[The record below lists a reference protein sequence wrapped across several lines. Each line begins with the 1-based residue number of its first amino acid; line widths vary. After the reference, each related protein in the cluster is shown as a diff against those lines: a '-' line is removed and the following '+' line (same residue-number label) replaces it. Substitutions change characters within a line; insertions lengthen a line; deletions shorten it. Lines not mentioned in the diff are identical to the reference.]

1 MGGSHACDPF
11 DVEIEQP
18 TPSNVPIGR
27 IYRSWK
33 EEGQIDRIGATAVP
47 VQSSFGCR
55 VRFLSQVLRLLK
67 LGVDATGFGELV
79 FEDDDAASR
88 VGAPCR
94 WLRVRARGLRCA
106 AGSGSSGDVR
116 PQSVVGKQFRGIEA
130 TKESLPDT
138 EDLGRMSHAVR
149 RIVLV
154 VESAGGVPRLVYL
167 PEWLAS
173 FAERTGPPARGAPG
187 AGWG

>member
-1 MGGSHACDPF
+1 MPA
-11 DVEIEQP
+11 I
-18 TPSNVPIGR
+18 PSMWKSSNRRRAMSQLAEFTAVGR
-27 IYRSWK
+27 RR
-33 EEGQIDRIGATAVP
+33 GQIDRIGATAVP

-88 VGAPCR
+88 VERRAVGYEF
-94 WLRVRARGLRCA
+94 VRAGCDAQLVAGVAAMSALRA
-106 AGSGSSGDVR
+106 LW
-116 PQSVVGKQFRGIEA
+116 GKQFRGIEA

-154 VESAGGVPRLVYL
+154 VESAEGSPVVYL